1 MGPFIKVQT
10 QRKTTLYA
18 YSFGKAKGESNT
30 VVVTKIRLEMV
41 WAEEL
46 LRTWQFILLRSCKH
60 VRPTHCS
67 AHDLKTYMKSY
78 NACPKNESRT
88 RMHLNGVNSQHDKET
103 GLRNSRDPYA
113 LVNWRPPSLTS
124 SKVFGG
130 EGAPGRNRRLSS
142 ARPNPPPA
150 TETRPRQRL
159 HLRPATRGRLGRF
172 RAERRLPGEGG
183 ARSPPSRPGA
193 RPRSPTAPS
202 PRRARPRQASAGAW
216 SRHTLAAG
224 GGVGG
229 ARTSSRRRRN
239 YRASPFDR
247 TEFISGDCLATPL
260 GQPPAA
266 PEARVPASAHA
277 QCEAPGREQHHRP
290 PSQGPAGARAHAQG
304 DGCRERVPRGGAERA
319 CAVALGL
326 RLARGGARAGGR
338 GRAMSGARRKRA
350 RGPEHGKEGPVTVRS
365 SCQRPRLGSGRTEEK
380 VRQTPVRCPTFRTQS
395 RAEQPRLL
403 VGRGGAAA
411 TSGRCLTWSPWS
423 GWSCARACSLGYVLG
438 RRAGGK
444 TPQPFPP
451 RTPVLVPRGQR
462 PGRPAVTSGAWVG
475 RS

>member
-10 QRKTTLYA
+10 QRKTILYA

-30 VVVTKIRLEMV
+30 AAATKIRLEMV

-46 LRTWQFILLRSCKH
+46 LRTWQFILLRSLKH

-67 AHDLKTYMKSY
+67 AHDLKTYMKPY

-124 SKVFGG
+124 SKVFRG
-130 EGAPGRNRRLSS
+130 EGTPGRNRRLSS
-142 ARPNPPPA
+142 AWPNPPPA

-202 PRRARPRQASAGAW
+202 PRRARPRRASAGAW
-216 SRHTLAAG
+216 SRHTLEAG

-229 ARTSSRRRRN
+229 ARTSSRQRRN
-239 YRASPFDR
+239 YRANPCDR

-260 GQPPAA
+260 GQPPAS
-266 PEARVPASAHA
+266 PEARAPASAHA
-277 QCEAPGREQHHRP
+277 QCEAPGREQHHQP

-304 DGCRERVPRGGAERA
+304 DGCRERAPRGGASVRSGPRA
-319 CAVALGL
+319 S
-326 RLARGGARAGGR
+326 ARARWRSRRRAWAGGVGGAQEA
-338 GRAMSGARRKRA
+338 RA
-350 RGPEHGKEGPVTVRS
+350 R
-365 SCQRPRLGSGRTEEK
+365 PRARE
-380 VRQTPVRCPTFRTQS
+380 
-395 RAEQPRLL
+395 
-403 VGRGGAAA
+403 GGAGDSAELLPA
-411 TSGRCLTWSPWS
+411 SAPRERPDGREGSPD
-423 GWSCARACSLGYVLG
+423 AG
-438 RRAGGK
+438 RLPDLSDSK
-444 TPQPFPP
+444 P
-451 RTPVLVPRGQR
+451 
-462 PGRPAVTSGAWVG
+462 S
-475 RS
+475 